1 MTKNGDIKKN
11 YKKIIG
17 IGVSILAIIIVF
29 CMGFIW
35 SKYISSAQGESTGT
49 VAKWCF
55 KLTNGISEY
64 ANITEFAVT
73 RTDDSNVD
81 RSTIAPGTRG
91 KVEIDVDARGTE
103 TSLTYDID
111 VAFSNKP
118 HNLKLY
124 SDEAMTDEII
134 LDANN
139 GLTMSNV
146 LTLDDAQYIYP
157 NTIYWKWPIE
167 TGNTPAEIEANNA
180 IDLSD
185 IDKNMTMSIIATGT
199 QVDNLSLDE
208 SAAASTTI
216 NGTTTKYLSVKEAIQ
231 AAGNNSGAIVTVL
244 RDRVEESITIG
255 SSQNFILN
263 LNGKTVTLGGNDSAT
278 TNYGIKNNGNLT
290 IRGSGVLTCETKT
303 VTIYNYG
310 TFIKEGDSSIDN
322 IKATGAIR
330 TLYNSGNAT

>member
-111 VAFSNKP
+111 VAFSNKQ
-118 HNLKLY
+118 HNLKLFRQ
-124 SDEAMTDEII
+124 II
-134 LDANN
+134 FNSFNFSQSSSVNVSVEFENN
-139 GLTMSNV
+139 TNVAFGFISLKSN
-146 LTLDDAQYIYP
+146 A
-157 NTIYWKWPIE
+157 
-167 TGNTPAEIEANNA
+167 
-180 IDLSD
+180 S
-185 IDKNMTMSIIATGT
+185 
-199 QVDNLSLDE
+199 SL
-208 SAAASTTI
+208 
-216 NGTTTKYLSVKEAIQ
+216 
-231 AAGNNSGAIVTVL
+231 
-244 RDRVEESITIG
+244 
-255 SSQNFILN
+255 F
-263 LNGKTVTLGGNDSAT
+263 
-278 TNYGIKNNGNLT
+278 
-290 IRGSGVLTCETKT
+290 
-303 VTIYNYG
+303 
-310 TFIKEGDSSIDN
+310 
-322 IKATGAIR
+322 
-330 TLYNSGNAT
+330 